1 VGVLLAPLLWSIF
14 LVVLFLH
21 TLRIHQTAN
30 YTDRIAL
37 VLAGLAA
44 AVMIAMAYFRGP
56 AQAAIMAVAGVVLA
70 VVLRPLAA
78 KFASTYGEVDR
89 PGNSTERQRMGRLSR
104 GEISLD
110 DYFREGHENVEA
122 DQRRLAELAMKPEI
136 AKVLRKHGISVGR
149 FVGLRES
156 LALVP
161 DLEWQI
167 LSDPRDLEQLIL
179 RVAAGKSPNDIALA
193 FRGRRRAS
201 PAAS

>member
-1 VGVLLAPLLWSIF
+1 VLLAPLLWSIL
-14 LVVLFLH
+14 LVILFLH
-21 TLRIHQTAN
+21 TLRIHQTAS

-44 AVMIAMAYFRGP
+44 VVMIVMAYFRGP
-56 AQAAIMAVAGVVLA
+56 AQAAMMAVAGVLLS

-89 PGNSTERQRMGRLSR
+89 PTNSAERERLLRLSR
-104 GEISLD
+104 GDISLD
-110 DYFREGHENVEA
+110 EYFREGHEHVEGE
-122 DQRRLAELAMKPEI
+122 QRRLAELAMKPEI
-136 AKVLRKHGISVGR
+136 SKVLRKHGVSVGR
-149 FVGLRES
+149 FVALRES

-161 DLEWQI
+161 ELEWQI

-193 FRGRRRAS
+193 FRGRRRS
-201 PAAS
+201 TPAGS